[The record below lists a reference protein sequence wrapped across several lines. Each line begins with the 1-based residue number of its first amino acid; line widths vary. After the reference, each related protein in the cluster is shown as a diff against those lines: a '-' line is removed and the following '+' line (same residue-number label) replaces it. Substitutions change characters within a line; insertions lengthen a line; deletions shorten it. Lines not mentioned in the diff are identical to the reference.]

1 MPAKRKSPACETRFG
16 RDKKTRPP
24 AEYNANAALPCPDIE
39 IGSRHPVTA
48 YDPVF
53 VRIYVIQFTYGA
65 KKLRPAKFG
74 GYRPARKVAAKHPRN
89 AGCLA
94 RQILRVNRSVD

>member
-1 MPAKRKSPACETRFG
+1 LG

-48 YDPVF
+48 LDPGF
-53 VRIYVIQFTYGA
+53 ARMNVIQFTFGP
-65 KKLRPAKFG
+65 KK
-74 GYRPARKVAAKHPRN
+74 
-89 AGCLA
+89 
-94 RQILRVNRSVD
+94 